1 MAAIS
6 ECEAGRAEESSPDG
20 DLLLWPRPM
29 RKGAGDMPGISNVCR
44 VGGWGGGGRNSENKG
59 ACVARA
65 ARYKEQKRWS
75 QKPAIDSEGE
85 GEAAGNTRQPTIAG
99 EERKFTST
107 NASAKNK
114 GLPV

>member
-1 MAAIS
+1 
-6 ECEAGRAEESSPDG
+6 
-20 DLLLWPRPM
+20 M